1 MSAEEIK
8 NQNEELATET
18 AGAVD
23 VAADLPVE
31 EMELVENSDE
41 GKSGKEKTVMVKG
54 KKKKK
59 KEPFL
64 RGGRGQIHIKST
76 YNNTIISV
84 TDLNGALL
92 AWASAGK
99 CGFKGAKKATPYA
112 AGVIVKSLIDN
123 IKTFGIKEA
132 EVFVKGLGMGREAAV
147 RALGVNGIQVIS
159 IKDVT
164 PVAHGGVRPK
174 KARRI

>member
-8 NQNEELATET
+8 NQNEELTPET
-18 AGAVD
+18 AGVVGA
-23 VAADLPVE
+23 
-31 EMELVENSDE
+31 ENIDE
-41 GKSGKEKTVMVKG
+41 GLSAVATGEAEAETEGAEAEKSGKEKTVMVKG

-64 RGGRGQIHIKST
+64 RGGRGQVHIKST

-99 CGFKGAKKATPYA
+99 
-112 AGVIVKSLIDN
+112 
-123 IKTFGIKEA
+123 
-132 EVFVKGLGMGREAAV
+132 
-147 RALGVNGIQVIS
+147 
-159 IKDVT
+159 
-164 PVAHGGVRPK
+164 
-174 KARRI
+174 